1 MQFSKSKVLPFLG
14 LIVLAVFIA
23 MSYFNNQIFLNEILV
38 CSAIFG
44 MVFFVKMRGEGTS
57 SQSSSSHQKDY
68 SDAA

>member
-1 MQFSKSKVLPFLG
+1 MELSKSKVLPFLG

-44 MVFFVKMRGEGTS
+44 MVFFVKMRGEVTS